1 MKSFVSHRLAAL
13 LVAAAILA
21 PGAAEA
27 RNPHCAGGIQYVVG
41 GLRDKEKGLTEDYLR
56 QMNKAVQQLEMC
68 STEDPADFEAVGY
81 LGWAY
86 AELDSAG
93 PAGRA
98 FQKAIDG
105 LTAKGDKKKADWAA
119 QNRDSYWANDLN
131 EGIAQINEAQQAY
144 PDFTR
149 KAENESDR
157 TLKAEAE
164 KKYRSAIVNLTQAS
178 LYRKNHPQTLRNL
191 GSVYAFMGDYKTAM
205 GVFQAGLAASPGD
218 TTLSQS
224 LKTVRTNYAN
234 QLIDDK
240 KFDESVTYFTELV
253 AAEPGSSDLHLG
265 LASAYF
271 SRAQTRDATK
281 EADARKAD
289 FCAAA
294 DAYAKAAT
302 LKTGDADLPFN
313 AALSYQRCGD
323 QAKAEGMWRES
334 LKRRPN
340 DPDALSA
347 LAETLTELK
356 KFDDAIG
363 ILRQAVMADPKN
375 KVFHRQLGAIYN
387 KAGNPGKSTEELL
400 IYLSLHQGKPVDDA
414 PGAAKSMKAGS
425 AAASTL
431 ASLGPPD
438 QINRWEG
445 DGQKYETWFYW
456 SKNQALHFGADGSLA
471 SKSDW
476 GTTASAA
483 KK

>member
-1 MKSFVSHRLAAL
+1 MKSSVLQRLAAL
-13 LVAAAILA
+13 ALGAALFA
-21 PGAAEA
+21 PGPALA

-41 GLRDKEKGLTEDYLR
+41 GLRDKANGMTEDYLR
-56 QMNKAVQQLEMC
+56 QMNKAVQQLSLC
-68 STEDPADFEAVGY
+68 ADEDPVDHEAMGY

-105 LTAKGDKKKADWAA
+105 LTVKGDKKKAEWAA
-119 QNRDSYWANDLN
+119 QNRDSYWANSLN
-131 EGIAQINEAQQAY
+131 QGIAEINDAQQAY
-144 PDFTR
+144 PEFT
-149 KAENESDR
+149 KKPENEADQ
-157 TLKAEAE
+157 TLKGEAE

-178 LYRKNHPQTLRNL
+178 LYRPSHPQTLRNL
-191 GSVYAFMGDYKTAM
+191 GSVYAFMGDYQTAM
-205 GVFQAGLAASPGD
+205 NVFQSGLMVAPGD
-218 TTLSQS
+218 TTLERS

-234 QLIDDK
+234 QLIDEK
-240 KFDESVTYFTELV
+240 KFDESVSYFNQLV
-253 AAEPGSSDLHLG
+253 KAEPTSSDLHLG

-271 SRAQTRDATK
+271 SRAQTRDAAK

-289 FCAAA
+289 YCSAA
-294 DAYAKAAT
+294 DAYAKAAA
-302 LKTGDADLPFN
+302 LKTTDADLPFN
-313 AALSYQRCGD
+313 AGLSYQRCGD
-323 QAKAEGMWRES
+323 QAKAEAMWRES

-356 KFDDAIG
+356 KNDEAVG
-363 ILRQAVMADPKN
+363 VLRQAVLSDPRN
-375 KVFHRQLGAIYN
+375 KLLHRQLGAVYN
-387 KAGNPGKSTEELL
+387 KAGNPAKSTEELL
-400 IYLSLHQGKPVDDA
+400 VYLALHQGKPVEDA
-414 PGAAKSMKAGS
+414 AGAARAMKAGS
-425 AAASTL
+425 SAAGTL
-431 ASLGPPD
+431 ASLGAPD
-438 QINRWEG
+438 QVNRWEG

-456 SKNQALHFGADGSLA
+456 TKNQALHFGADGSLA